1 MANKKT
7 LSDLKSWYLY
17 SKLKIKQYEIDY
29 NDTEGS
35 IEIIN
40 WLLSIINTG
49 EQDIKFLINRKGLEF
64 LSKNLDPNKMHTY
77 KGMSYLANNNRDEDL
92 IINPT
97 VFNLNALCKG
107 NVSTLERIYQLYLE
121 NNIPFN
127 IYDDALLNKNFDEL
141 NWWFDKFGLKVLEQI
156 LNIISSNFDSI
167 AVFQWIVTKCQDNN
181 IGIDNMIKNSE
192 NMIYNIAS
200 NKDLELINFMWDN
213 RHLYGFFDTHTIYVI
228 LLITNNLETKSKYS
242 LINIFDWFYD
252 HRFEPEINLT
262 MTTEINYASG
272 YGYIDIL
279 NWFYSHKDFFGF
291 KYSSSAIDN
300 ASMSGHID
308 CLKFWFEHYDEFE
321 LKYTSN
327 AIDKMSRYH
336 LPTDDHI
343 KILDIWYN
351 AYIELRI
358 ELKYTY
364 RCLYPMGR
372 TYYNTIDI
380 WNWWYN
386 KRHEFEFKYNSD
398 IIYECLI
405 RQITDVEWWFKIA
418 VYDGFDL
425 ELDHNNLSF
434 KNYGYLWIKKYP
446 QLFCLDLDQKQIQIQ

>member
-1 MANKKT
+1 
-7 LSDLKSWYLY
+7 
-17 SKLKIKQYEIDY
+17 
-29 NDTEGS
+29 
-35 IEIIN
+35 
-40 WLLSIINTG
+40 
-49 EQDIKFLINRKGLEF
+49 
-64 LSKNLDPNKMHTY
+64 
-77 KGMSYLANNNRDEDL
+77 
-92 IINPT
+92 
-97 VFNLNALCKG
+97 
-107 NVSTLERIYQLYLE
+107 
-121 NNIPFN
+121 
-127 IYDDALLNKNFDEL
+127 
-141 NWWFDKFGLKVLEQI
+141 
-156 LNIISSNFDSI
+156 
-167 AVFQWIVTKCQDNN
+167 
-181 IGIDNMIKNSE
+181 
-192 NMIYNIAS
+192 
-200 NKDLELINFMWDN
+200 
-213 RHLYGFFDTHTIYVI
+213 
-228 LLITNNLETKSKYS
+228 
-242 LINIFDWFYD
+242 
-252 HRFEPEINLT
+252 